1 MTNTHILILTPDD
14 VIGEKLTKEILE
26 PAGFR
31 VSRINDVLNLELVL
45 QGESPDLLI
54 WDGRENS
61 NDLSL
66 LLSNF
71 NIHHPD
77 ISVILLWG
85 EPSYSMVLSALRAGC
100 MDYIC
105 PPFVESEVLDIVNN
119 SLHRSRLLEQSQII
133 LSRMAE
139 GVLVINPEG
148 RLVFCNQ
155 AARQEFELGNAGLLG
170 KPYKEVIHNPDM
182 LELLEPYH
190 QAENSHG
197 EINLADGRVLNA
209 QVNSIPEIGYIIN
222 TQEIT
227 HLKELDR
234 IKTDFV
240 NAVSHDLR
248 SPLTA
253 ILGYVELLE
262 RVGEVNPQQK
272 EFIQRVRMSVQ
283 SITALI
289 NDLLDLG
296 RIEAGFDSQ
305 KEITPLG
312 AMVRYSLEGLSNT
325 IAARSQ
331 ILELDIPTDTPSVL
345 GNPVRLRQMCF
356 NLISNAIKY
365 APVGGRIR
373 IQVSFSDEHVIMQ
386 IADNG
391 PGISPQDQPHI
402 FDRFYRASNQ
412 PADATGTGLGLAIVK
427 SIVEDHQGRVW
438 VDSAVGHGSTFTVVL
453 PVVEH
458 T

>member
-1 MTNTHILILTPDD
+1 MTEAHILILTADD
-14 VIGEKLTKEILE
+14 VMGEKLSHEILE
-26 PAGFR
+26 PAGFS
-31 VSRINDVLNLELVL
+31 VSRISDVLNLELVL
-45 QGESPDLLI
+45 QDEPPDLLI
-54 WDGRENS
+54 WDGRENRE
-61 NDLSL
+61 DLSQ

-71 NIHHPD
+71 NLHHPD
-77 ISVILLWG
+77 ISVILLWD
-85 EPSYSMVLSALRAGC
+85 EPSYAMALTALRAGC
-100 MDYIC
+100 MDYLC
-105 PPFVESEVLDIVNN
+105 PPLNALEVVDIINM
-119 SLHRSRLLEQSQII
+119 SLQRGRRMEQSQII

-139 GVLVINPEG
+139 GVLVINAEG
-148 RLVFCNQ
+148 RMIFCNKS
-155 AARQEFELGNAGLLG
+155 ARQIFELGNTNLVG
-170 KPYKEVIHNPDM
+170 KPYKEVIHNPDL

-190 QAENSHG
+190 NAESSHG

-209 QVNSIPEIGYIIN
+209 QVNSIPEIGFIIT

-262 RVGEVNPQQK
+262 RVGDVNPQQK
-272 EFIQRVRMSVQ
+272 DFIQRVRLSVQ

-331 ILELDIPTDTPSVL
+331 TLELDIPSDTPFVL

-365 APVGGRIR
+365 APIGGKIR
-373 IQVSFSDEHVIMQ
+373 IQISYSEDHVIMQ
-386 IADNG
+386 VADNG

-412 PADATGTGLGLAIVK
+412 PADASGTGLGLAIVK

-438 VDSAVGHGSTFTVVL
+438 VDSIVGHGSTFTVVL

-458 T
+458 S